1 MNTLETLYSALINY
15 LGVPAIIVIVVCVAS
30 LLKNRANEESNTA
43 ATKKERQLWRDTANA
58 LGMLE
63 TIGKNYVAGLDKTQA
78 TNSEKQKAAT
88 AQLQLFADNHNIPV
102 STEYLHGII
111 ESKVNDL
118 RAKQGIA
125 QNGSSDNNN
134 QTVVITDEK

>member
-1 MNTLETLYSALINY
+1 MTIINALINY
-15 LGVPAIIVIVVCVAS
+15 IGVPAIIVAIVYGAS
-30 LLKNRANEESNTA
+30 ILKNKANQQASDA
-43 ATKKERQLWRDTANA
+43 PTKKERALWKDSANA
-58 LGMLE
+58 LEMLE

-88 AQLQLFADNHNIPV
+88 AQLQLFADNHSIPV